1 MPQDQPNYKD
11 NIGPRGRLLHPP
23 AVRARGTTPVGP
35 PDRPP
40 ADWTAALTVL
50 PGRLACSAGDFAAA
64 WAKRPAPTPNPAG
77 AALPPV
83 RRRQCTWGTTSYGFG
98 NQVSEL
104 AGPMDA
110 APDIVQRAVAETIR
124 VAPQFNV
131 DPAGIEWFAH
141 VNFYDTGASLQ
152 AHQDDE
158 TIHGTRVN
166 PVTQETVPGPIFS
179 WTFIQ
184 PPPGHPEL
192 DYRYFV
198 VQQGRGDVKAPERAA
213 RTWPVP
219 LRSGDLAVMDGTF
232 QADVWHGVPSAPTAA
247 KWAGQLRIN
256 VTVRALARPYEPL
269 LFEPPSKRTRTGDI
283 IGQTFAEKAR
293 ADEMWEGFFCRN

>member
-11 NIGPRGRLLHPP
+11 NIGPGGRRLHPP
-23 AVRARGTTPVGP
+23 PVRARGTTPVGP

-64 WAKRPAPTPNPAG
+64 WAQRPAPTPNPAG
-77 AALPPV
+77 AALAPV
-83 RRRQCTWGTTSYGFG
+83 RRRQCTWGTTAYAFG
-98 NQVSEL
+98 NQVSERAGPL
-104 AGPMDA
+104 AG
-110 APDIVQRAVAETIR
+110 APDLVQRAVAETIR
-124 VAPQFNV
+124 VAPQFDV

-158 TIHGTRVN
+158 TIHAARVD
-166 PVTQETVPGPIFS
+166 PVTQETVQCPIFS

-184 PPPGHPEL
+184 PPPGHPERN
-192 DYRYFV
+192 YRYFV
-198 VQQGRGDVKAPERAA
+198 VQQGPGNVKAPERAA

-219 LRSGDLAVMDGTF
+219 LRSGDLAVMGGTF
-232 QADVWHGVPSAPTAA
+232 QTDVWHGVPSAGKAL
-247 KWAGQLRIN
+247 AGQLRIN
-256 VTVRALARPYEPL
+256 VTVRALARPDPAAP
-269 LFEPPSKRTRTGDI
+269 EPPPKRARTGDAS
-283 IGQTFAEKAR
+283 GQPGR
-293 ADEMWEGFFCRN
+293 V